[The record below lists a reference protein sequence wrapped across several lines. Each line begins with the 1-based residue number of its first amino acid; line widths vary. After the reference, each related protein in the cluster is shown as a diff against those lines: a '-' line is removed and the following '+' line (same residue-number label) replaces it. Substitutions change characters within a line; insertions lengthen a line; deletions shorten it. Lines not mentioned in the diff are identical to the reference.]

1 MRRRSLLDDEFF
13 AICFFFIPKDIFA
26 ELERKWNFVVEKL
39 FAKESLP
46 QGLKSYFEVME
57 NGLLI

>member
-1 MRRRSLLDDEFF
+1 MNRGFIHMRRRSLLDDEFF

-46 QGLKSYFEVME
+46 
-57 NGLLI
+57 